1 MLIFYLTLN
10 MEILIVL
17 LELQVENGTM
27 EMMINGEQ
35 LSQLSLN
42 IAEEADLVILTE
54 GILMEMVQG

>member
-42 IAEEADLVILTE
+42 TAEEADLVILTE

>member
-27 EMMINGEQ
+27 EIMINGEQ
-35 LSQLSLN
+35 LSQHSLN

-54 GILMEMVQG
+54 EILMEMVQG